1 MQNKLQL
8 CACIG
13 NLQIMFK
20 KTVLFS
26 LLILSLSGF
35 FGCGGPSIKTMLEPG
50 VSLDLAQYRKK
61 FISDIHYHL
70 SFSVPAE
77 KDQPITGKVIID
89 FHQSRAQRG
98 VVIDFRGG
106 EENIHQVVV
115 NGKPEEYQY
124 LNQHIILSSTNIIPG
139 QNQVEIHFTSTDQ
152 ALNRSEDFMYTL
164 FVPDRASTAFPCF
177 DQPDL
182 KAFFSL
188 ELEIPEPW
196 NALSNGPLL
205 STSVNNGRKT
215 LTFDADQPISTY
227 LFAFT
232 AGRFDTIS
240 ETRGER
246 TITVFHR
253 ETDAQKLQ
261 RNLEAIFSQH
271 FDAIAWLEEYTGIP
285 YPFKKL
291 DMAILPGFQYSGM
304 EHPGAIWYRDARL
317 LLDEQAPISSH
328 LSKASLIAHETSHM
342 WFGNLV
348 TMQWFDD
355 VWLKEVFAGFM
366 ADKIVKPQ
374 YPEVDHDMQF
384 LLTHYPRAY
393 AVDRSQGTHPI
404 KQKLENLNQAGTLYG
419 AIIYNKAP
427 IVFQQLEWLM
437 GAQDFQTAVREYLQT
452 FAFGNADWDELA
464 LILDKHS
471 DLDLIDWSQA
481 WVYGKGRPE
490 IHYQY
495 LYDNDTIAGVRVSTK
510 PPEKG
515 EPFPSQKL
523 KPVIL
528 DVNHQSFREEWF
540 FDQTPQ
546 DYILEAPI
554 HQPVCLLLN
563 GGGGGYG
570 FMAPNSLAR
579 RTVLEQ
585 LPLWKDDYLK
595 AAAFLNLHEDFLMGK
610 LSPETYLQALAT
622 GISRAENQQLA
633 NYLINNLHTVFWKF
647 LDKDSRDM
655 LCQPLET
662 MLWEKMVKAPHDQ
675 ISLYFDAFVSITQ
688 SMEAQLKLQK
698 MLNRELSIW
707 GLRLSED
714 QRFAMVA
721 SLMLNEH
728 PRAGL
733 FAERLMANTT
743 NPDRL
748 RRMQFVLPALSSDP
762 SIRDAFFQG
771 LALPENR
778 RPEPWV
784 LEGLRYLHHPLRA
797 GSSMKFL
804 PQSLQMLEEIQQTGD
819 IFFPLNW
826 LEATL
831 SGYNEPKAAQM
842 VRDFLNQPEL
852 INENL
857 KLKTLQAADLLFRA
871 AEREK

>member
-1 MQNKLQL
+1 
-8 CACIG
+8 
-13 NLQIMFK
+13 MFK
-20 KTVLFS
+20 KTILFS
-26 LLILSLSGF
+26 LLILSFSGF
-35 FGCGGPSIKTMLEPG
+35 FGCGGPSIKKMLEPG
-50 VSLDLAQYRKK
+50 VSQDLAQYRKK

-70 SFSVPAE
+70 FFNIPAE
-77 KDQPITGKVIID
+77 KDQAVNGRVMIE

-106 EENIHQVVV
+106 EENIQQVVV

-124 LNQHIILSSTNIIPG
+124 LNQHIILSSKNIIPG
-139 QNQVEIHFTSTDQ
+139 QNQVEVHFTSTDQ

-205 STSVNNGRKT
+205 NTSVSNGRKT
-215 LTFDADQPISTY
+215 LTFDSDQPISTY

-253 ETDAQKLQ
+253 ETDLPKLN

-271 FDAIAWLEEYTGIP
+271 FDALAWLEDYTSIP

-304 EHPGAIWYRDARL
+304 EHPGAIWYRDTRL
-317 LLDEQAPISSH
+317 LLDEQAPISNQ
-328 LSKASLIAHETSHM
+328 LSKAALIAHETSHM

-384 LLTHYPRAY
+384 LLSHYPRAY
-393 AVDRSQGTHPI
+393 AIDRSQGTHPI

-427 IVFQQLEWLM
+427 IVFQQLEWLT
-437 GAQDFQTAVREYLQT
+437 GVEAFQTAIKEYLQT
-452 FAFGNADWDELA
+452 FAFGNADWDDLA
-464 LILDKHS
+464 LILDKHTA
-471 DLDLIDWSQA
+471 LDLIAWSQA
-481 WVYGKGRPE
+481 WVYGKGMAE

-495 LYDNDTIAGVRVSTK
+495 QFINDTITGITLSTS
-510 PPEKG
+510 PPAEG

-528 DVNHQSFREEWF
+528 DENYQPITEEWF

-546 DYILEAPI
+546 NFILEAPI
-554 HQPVCLLLN
+554 YQPVCMLLN
-563 GGGGGYG
+563 GGGAGYG
-570 FMAPNSLAR
+570 YMVPNRLAR
-579 RTVLEQ
+579 RTLLEQ
-585 LPLWKDDYLK
+585 LPLRNDDYLK
-595 AAAFLNLHEDFLMGK
+595 AAAFLNMHEDFLSGN
-610 LSPETYLQALAT
+610 LSAETYLQALAT
-622 GISRAENQQLA
+622 GVSRAQNPQLA
-633 NYLINNLHTVFWKF
+633 SYLINNLQMVYWRF
-647 LDKDSRDM
+647 LNKETRDI

-662 MLWEKMVKAPHDQ
+662 MLWEKMVKAPNDQ
-675 ISLYFDAFVSITQ
+675 KALYFDAFVAISH
-688 SMEAQLKLQK
+688 SMEAQLKIQK
-698 MLNRELSIW
+698 MLKQELSVW

-714 QRFAMVA
+714 QRFDMVA
-721 SLMLNEH
+721 SLMLHEH
-728 PRAGL
+728 PRAEWYS
-733 FAERLMANTT
+733 ERLVAGTT

-748 RRMQFVLPALSSDP
+748 RRIEFVLPALSSDP
-762 SIRDAFFQG
+762 VTRDAFFER

-784 LEGLRYLHHPLRA
+784 LEGLRYLHHPLRS
-797 GSSMKFL
+797 GSSLKYL
-804 PQSLQMLEEIQQTGD
+804 PKSLKMLEEIQQTGD

-831 SGYNEPKAAQM
+831 SGYNQPRAAQM
-842 VRDFLNQPEL
+842 VRDFLDQPEFT
-852 INENL
+852 NENL
-857 KLKTLQAADLLFRA
+857 RLKTLQAADLLFRA
-871 AEREK
+871 ADREE